1 MRGIL
6 KLLIRPTSSWLTPI
20 TELRARVGLPPSS
33 KNALVEGFSPE
44 GTLALFPA
52 AFAAPKPDWPAR
64 VHQIGFPLYDVETT
78 SELSPAVQQFLEQGP
93 PPVIFTLGTA
103 IIRMETNY
111 FEVAYEAIK
120 HVGLRGIFLVG
131 KTPRR
136 IPPAAMTDPQICI
149 TDYEPFSRLF
159 PKGQVIVHQC
169 GIGTTAQGLASS
181 RPQILVPFAHDQPD
195 NAARIKRL
203 GVGLAIPAERYNV
216 ARAAAAIDRLI
227 REDDF
232 RLHAIAISPSLQ
244 KNGAARAA
252 SAICELAGR
261 RTGFC

>member
-195 NAARIKRL
+195 NARRL
-203 GVGLAIPAERYNV
+203 EQFGVGITIPPRRLNSL
-216 ARAAAAIDRLI
+216 RLI
-227 REDDF
+227 KALTRVTADAGF
-232 RLHAIAISPSLQ
+232 ATRAGNLVSRLEVAEFDQRLCQGISETLT
-244 KNGAARAA
+244 R
-252 SAICELAGR
+252 
-261 RTGFC
+261 